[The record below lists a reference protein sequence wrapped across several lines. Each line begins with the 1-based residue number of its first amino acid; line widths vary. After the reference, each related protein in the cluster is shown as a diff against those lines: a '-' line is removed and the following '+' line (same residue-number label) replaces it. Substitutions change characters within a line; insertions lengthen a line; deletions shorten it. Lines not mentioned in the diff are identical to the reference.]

1 MTIDTDPIR
10 GIDEDRKDFREIVKN
25 DSSSET
31 KTRVLLETPILLA
44 ACKLNGSQTIEV
56 REFNE
61 AALQPVGR
69 RAYHFL
75 RIGII
80 RRLLI
85 SF

>member
-1 MTIDTDPIR
+1 MAIDTDPIQ

-31 KTRVLLETPILLA
+31 KTRVLLELPIFLA
-44 ACKLNGSQTIEV
+44 ACKLSGSRSVEG

-69 RAYHFL
+69 RAFHF
-75 RIGII
+75 RESGQ
-80 RRLLI
+80 
-85 SF
+85 